1 MKKHILSLVTKDHS
15 GWVEKNDYD
24 LENYEE
30 IRANAYIVVKIKQY
44 MKEKGLKQN
53 ELATLLDVTPQYVNK
68 LLHGQVKN
76 IGVGTLLKYS
86 KKLNLKLIEI
96 PGLTNAWQKEKL
108 AEKNIKYTIEL
119 KATSYGARHN
129 LGSSFLKYN
138 TQNYGYSKC
147 N

>member
-30 IRANAYIVVKIKQY
+30 IRANAFIVVKIKQY

-119 KATSYGARHN
+119 KATSYEARHN
-129 LGSSFLKYN
+129 LGSSFLK
-138 TQNYGYSKC
+138 
-147 N
+147 